1 MKITELENKIN
12 EFIKTY
18 YEKYNYMYNVY
29 YEFNYLENINN
40 LNYLYKTR
48 FKMMISFLQYL
59 KKLKTTIFSDNIYC
73 KDVETNLKVYVP
85 PERLFT
91 YFLEFSLFQKMSQ
104 HFEKIQIDIDEN
116 DTNLNFQKKLKIYG
130 RHGYKKSINEIKKK
144 LEKLLKCM
152 YPLLIDLKSYSD
164 NKLYI
169 NGRNQR
175 NYS

>member
-1 MKITELENKIN
+1 
-12 EFIKTY
+12 
-18 YEKYNYMYNVY
+18 
-29 YEFNYLENINN
+29 
-40 LNYLYKTR
+40 
-48 FKMMISFLQYL
+48 MMISFLQYL